1 MNKSTVFPCLLE
13 IMATWRMFSRDS
25 KLLSLITIFI
35 RSVMFGILAV
45 DLAFQG
51 EECLLKK

>member
-13 IMATWRMFSRDS
+13 IMATWRMFSWDS